1 MQSLEGYR
9 LLDFGTAQAG
19 PQVGQLL
26 ADMGMEVIKIETRV
40 KPDGVRL
47 GQPMTGVDTA
57 GVDESKW
64 LDMHPVFHMLN
75 RNKLSFTINLKQPR
89 AMDVIA
95 RLVKISDVVL
105 DNFSPGVMT
114 RLGLDQANLEKMK
127 PDIISLSLTGC
138 GESGPLK
145 DTVVY
150 APQIIALGGLESLL
164 GYNGDKTPMNLIPG
178 YGDTNASIH
187 GAFAILA
194 ALWHREMTGEGQ
206 HISLAEAYAIT
217 SLLGEAIM
225 DYTMNGRVPG
235 LQGNCHPTL
244 CPHGNYPCRGDDK
257 WVAIAVDTEE
267 EWRSFCTALGA
278 REWLT
283 DKRFTNKETRR
294 QHWDELDNLITG
306 KTIKY
311 QPYKITD
318 ILQKV
323 NVAATPVMNCED
335 QINDPHF
342 REKKTFIEINHPL
355 VGKELIYGNPMR
367 LSDMPPTIRRNAPAM
382 GEHNDYVLRE
392 LLGYS
397 PQEVAGLIAQQVIF

>member
-1 MQSLEGYR
+1 
-9 LLDFGTAQAG
+9 
-19 PQVGQLL
+19 
-26 ADMGMEVIKIETRV
+26 ME
-40 KPDGVRL
+40 
-47 GQPMTGVDTA
+47 
-57 GVDESKW
+57 
-64 LDMHPVFHMLN
+64 
-75 RNKLSFTINLKQPR
+75 
-89 AMDVIA
+89 VIA

-367 LSDMPPTIRRNAPAM
+367 LNDMPPTIRRNAPAM

>member
-1 MQSLEGYR
+1 
-9 LLDFGTAQAG
+9 
-19 PQVGQLL
+19 
-26 ADMGMEVIKIETRV
+26 
-40 KPDGVRL
+40 
-47 GQPMTGVDTA
+47 
-57 GVDESKW
+57 
-64 LDMHPVFHMLN
+64 
-75 RNKLSFTINLKQPR
+75 
-89 AMDVIA
+89 MDVIA

-145 DTVVY
+145 DTLVY

-164 GYNGDKTPMNLIPG
+164 GYVGDKTPMNLIPG

-235 LQGNCHPTL
+235 LQGNRHPML
-244 CPHGNYPCRGDDK
+244 CPHGNYPCQGNDK

-267 EWRSFCTALGA
+267 EWRNLCTALGA
-278 REWLT
+278 PEWLT
-283 DKRFTNKETRR
+283 DKRFANKESRIKN
-294 QHWDELDNLITG
+294 WDELDNLIAG

-311 QPYKITD
+311 RPYDITD

-342 REKKTFIEINHPL
+342 HEKKTFVEINHPL
-355 VGKELIYGNPMR
+355 VGKELIYSNPMR
-367 LSDMPPTIRRNAPAM
+367 LSEMPPTIRHNAPSM
-382 GEHNDYVLRE
+382 GEHNDYVLKE
-392 LLGYS
+392 LLDYS
-397 PQEVAGLIAQQVIF
+397 PQEVTELIEQQVIY